1 MKNEIY
7 CCNFCGRSS
16 QEARKMIGSP
26 NGECFIC
33 DSCIKYCSNLLNHDQ
48 IENTKKELQKLQ
60 NEIIE
65 DTHTALAKIYMIVAK
80 DEQIHEESIKILN
93 RLKINLGKPEMI
105 ERAKEQVEIV
115 IDMLTDNKK

>member
-48 IENTKKELQKLQ
+48 IENTKKELQKIQ
-60 NEIIE
+60 NEIIAYGCILGE
-65 DTHTALAKIYMIVAK
+65 TLYTDKVTVKCFVPYHITDFSEKLTDTTNGKV
-80 DEQIHEESIKILN
+80 
-93 RLKINLGKPEMI
+93 KINKHNEG
-105 ERAKEQVEIV
+105 RFVDV
-115 IDMLTDNKK
+115 N